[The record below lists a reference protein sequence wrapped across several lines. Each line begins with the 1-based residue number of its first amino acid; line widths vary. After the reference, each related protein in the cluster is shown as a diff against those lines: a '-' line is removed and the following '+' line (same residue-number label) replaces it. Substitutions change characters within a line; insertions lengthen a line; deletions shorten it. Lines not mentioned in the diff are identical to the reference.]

1 MLEMIMD
8 KKLLFVLMGI
18 FAGIGVADKCVV
30 SMTMKRLVQAAGN
43 MSKSTHPLMRL
54 VRAKFEHACMV
65 SDTVENVGV
74 FVDKYL
80 YEYKICG
87 LPLHTLRRL
96 EKICA
101 GLCGLTGLAG
111 AFFSYR
117 LYGMGDAV
125 LRLGAC
131 GVGLGILVWLFH
143 LTTDEEY
150 GLQMAKNYMVDY
162 LENVCLHKFEKTNG
176 KERAGR
182 QRIAGNLAGSKRA
195 NQENDTDTEEA
206 SGEVNEDMQYI
217 GDYDKADEKMEYMD
231 GYDKV
236 GRKAVYAGD
245 YDESRETRY
254 AQEPDIDDNIE
265 KQLVSENSKTG
276 KIAAIEAMAPV
287 TTERRGSRSKRSK
300 RKKEPTREVARNLER
315 ATAKLAEAT
324 KSGRQYE
331 EYEEAEAAEKGRR
344 YEEYEEA
351 EATEKGRRYE
361 EYEEA
366 ETAENRKRYMEYEE
380 SGLAGSRK
388 KYAQYT
394 TEEAS
399 DDDEK
404 NENQSAIRKTAGGS
418 KQMPVQNTSRGS
430 IPAPAQ
436 SSAYEPGPDTDQAPE
451 IPPDIE
457 KELPKEEMIRQILQE
472 FMA

>member
-30 SMTMKRLVQAAGN
+30 GMTMKRLVQAAGN
-43 MSKSTHPLMRL
+43 MNKSTHPLMRL
-54 VRAKFEHACMV
+54 VRAKFEHACMI

-87 LPLHTLRRL
+87 LPLHTVRRL

-101 GLCGLTGLAG
+101 GLCALTGLAG
-111 AFFSYR
+111 AFFSYQ

-125 LRLGAC
+125 LRTGAC

-150 GLQMAKNYMVDY
+150 CLQMAKNYMVDY

-176 KERAGR
+176 KERTGR
-182 QRIAGNLAGSKRA
+182 QRMGANVIENQMR
-195 NQENDTDTEEA
+195 NQESDSEMKEA
-206 SGEVNEDMQYI
+206 YEDI
-217 GDYDKADEKMEYMD
+217 E
-231 GYDKV
+231 
-236 GRKAVYAGD
+236 
-245 YDESRETRY
+245 
-254 AQEPDIDDNIE
+254 NIE
-265 KQLVSENSKTG
+265 NTEKQPVSEKPVTG
-276 KIAAIEAMAPV
+276 NVTAIEAMTPAS
-287 TTERRGSRSKRSK
+287 TEKRGSRSRRGK
-300 RKKEPTREVARNLER
+300 RKNEPTRETARNLER

-331 EYEEAEAAEKGRR
+331 EEYEAAESRR
-344 YEEYEEA
+344 RDAEYNAEEVA
-351 EATEKGRRYE
+351 ERE
-361 EYEEA
+361 
-366 ETAENRKRYMEYEE
+366 
-380 SGLAGSRK
+380 K
-388 KYAQYT
+388 KYAEYEKTTDTGKTGKNHAGYT
-394 TEEAS
+394 VAEAFGDSGENTGQSTVNS
-399 DDDEK
+399 D
-404 NENQSAIRKTAGGS
+404 NQS
-418 KQMPVQNTSRGS
+418 
-430 IPAPAQ
+430 
-436 SSAYEPGPDTDQAPE
+436 PE
-451 IPPDIE
+451 IPPSIE

>member
-30 SMTMKRLVQAAGN
+30 GMTMKRLVQAAGN
-43 MSKSTHPLMRL
+43 MNKSTHPLMRL
-54 VRAKFEHACMV
+54 VRAKFEHACMI

-87 LPLHTLRRL
+87 LPLHTVRRL

-101 GLCGLTGLAG
+101 GLCALTGLAG
-111 AFFSYR
+111 AFFSYQ

-125 LRLGAC
+125 LRTGAC

-150 GLQMAKNYMVDY
+150 CLQMAKNYMVDY

-176 KERAGR
+176 KERTGR
-182 QRIAGNLAGSKRA
+182 QRMGANVIENQMR
-195 NQENDTDTEEA
+195 NQESDSEMKEAYEE
-206 SGEVNEDMQYI
+206 SGFVYATAAAGQRVNTAVTSGKSVYEDSEDNEDI
-217 GDYDKADEKMEYMD
+217 E
-231 GYDKV
+231 
-236 GRKAVYAGD
+236 
-245 YDESRETRY
+245 
-254 AQEPDIDDNIE
+254 NIE
-265 KQLVSENSKTG
+265 NTEKQPVSEKSVTG
-276 KIAAIEAMAPV
+276 NVTAIEAMAPAS
-287 TTERRGSRSKRSK
+287 TEKRGSRSRRGK
-300 RKKEPTREVARNLER
+300 RKNEPTRETARNLER

-331 EYEEAEAAEKGRR
+331 EEYEAAESRR
-344 YEEYEEA
+344 RDAEYNAEEVA
-351 EATEKGRRYE
+351 ERE
-361 EYEEA
+361 
-366 ETAENRKRYMEYEE
+366 
-380 SGLAGSRK
+380 K
-388 KYAQYT
+388 KYAEYETTDTGKTGKNHAGYT
-394 TEEAS
+394 VAEAFGDSGENTGQSTVNS
-399 DDDEK
+399 D
-404 NENQSAIRKTAGGS
+404 NQS
-418 KQMPVQNTSRGS
+418 
-430 IPAPAQ
+430 
-436 SSAYEPGPDTDQAPE
+436 PE
-451 IPPDIE
+451 IPPSIE